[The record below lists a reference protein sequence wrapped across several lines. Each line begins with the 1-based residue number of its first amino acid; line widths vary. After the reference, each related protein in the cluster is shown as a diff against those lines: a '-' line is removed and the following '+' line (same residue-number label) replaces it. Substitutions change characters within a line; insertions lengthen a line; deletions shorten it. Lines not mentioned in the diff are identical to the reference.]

1 MTALAGILQARIAAT
16 GPITMAQYMAECLL
30 HPEHGYYSTRDPF
43 GVAGDF
49 TTAPEIS
56 QMFGEMIGLC
66 LAQSWLDQGA
76 PAAFTLAEIGPGRGT
91 LMADILRATK
101 AVPGFHAAASLLLVE
116 ASPVLRDLQRKT
128 LAAYE
133 VQWADELDA
142 LPDQPLWLVANEFID
157 ALPVRQFQR
166 DTGGWREVQV
176 ALKGGELSL
185 GLSAAAP
192 IALLEHRLSDTSPGD
207 IVEVCPAA
215 APVAEQVGAV
225 IRDHGGAAL
234 FIDYGG
240 WHSVG
245 DTVQALRAHKM
256 EDILTSPG
264 DADLT
269 AHVDFETLALAAPCA
284 HSTLT
289 GQGVFL
295 ERLGITARAQSLAS
309 KLSGAALEN
318 HIAAH
323 RRLTHPDEMGS
334 LFKTLALYPD
344 AGPPPPGF
352 E

>member
-1 MTALAGILQARIAAT
+1 VTALAGILQARIAAT
-16 GPITMAQYMAECLL
+16 GPVTMAQYMAECLL

-43 GVAGDF
+43 GATGDF

-66 LAQSWLDQGA
+66 LAQSWIDQGA
-76 PAAFTLAEIGPGRGT
+76 PAAFTLAETGPGRGT

-101 AVPGFHAAASLLLVE
+101 AVPEFHAAATLLLIE
-116 ASPVLRDLQRKT
+116 ASPVLRDVQRQT
-128 LAAYE
+128 LAEYKVE
-133 VQWADELDA
+133 WAEELSA
-142 LPDQPLWLVANEFID
+142 LPAQPLWLVANEFID

-166 DTGGWREVQV
+166 DVSGWREVQV
-176 ALKGGELSL
+176 GLKDGELSL

-192 IALLEHRLSDTSPGD
+192 IALLEHRLRDTRPGD
-207 IVEVCPAA
+207 IVEYCPAA

-225 IRDHGGAAL
+225 ICDHGGVAL

-240 WHSVG
+240 WHALG

-256 EDILTSPG
+256 EDVLASPG
-264 DADLT
+264 EADLT
-269 AHVDFETLALAAPCA
+269 AHVDFEPLALAAPCA
-284 HSTLT
+284 HSILT
-289 GQGVFL
+289 TQGVFL
-295 ERLGITARAQSLAS
+295 ERLGITARAQSLAA
-309 KLSGAALEN
+309 KLSGAALES

-344 AGPPPPGF
+344 GGLPPPGF